1 MMIKTSLTKLHY
13 CVGCETKC
21 IINPKHHCTICY
33 KRYCEDCYYDEIYED
48 DMCNECFNDMETCSK
63 IEINFTDSV

>member
-1 MMIKTSLTKLHY
+1 MKTSLPKLDY
-13 CVGCETKC
+13 CVGCEKKC